1 MMTVKGFTQN
11 ANVVS
16 LNGGGLEE
24 QVEKYQY
31 SIDEGQTWL
40 DYDPNNMPIIGQ
52 DTWVYGRTISK
63 LGVISSTTKKYYDIE
78 EE

>member
-40 DYDPNNMPIIGQ
+40 DYDPNNMPIIG
-52 DTWVYGRTISK
+52 
-63 LGVISSTTKKYYDIE
+63 
-78 EE
+78 